1 MPEFA
6 LPFLKGMAAL
16 CVGGALIASIFFRL
30 MKGGPVVPRA
40 PSDAVFHES
49 WRSGRSLR
57 NALTRFGGARNCLM
71 VYVQGNEL
79 VITPKF
85 PFTLMFLPEIFGLE
99 VKAPVTSIAAV
110 ERTSGPVGRVLRITF
125 AEGGPPPME
134 VTLRDENG
142 LIRHLGK
149 TVADAGAQ
157 TPPPRERRKE

>member
-16 CVGGALIASIFFRL
+16 CVGGALIASIVFRRV
-30 MKGGPVVPRA
+30 KGRPIVPRA

-79 VITPKF
+79 VVTPKF
-85 PFTLMFLPEIFGLE
+85 PFTLMFLPEIFGLDMR
-99 VKAPVTSIAAV
+99 VPITSITAV
-110 ERTSGPVGRVLRITF
+110 ERASGLIDRGLRISF

-134 VTLRDENG
+134 LKLRDENG

-149 TVADAGAQ
+149 TVAHDGAQ
-157 TPPPRERRKE
+157 ALPPR